1 MSILLF
7 LLPGLGDAL
16 AAGPILDGIA
26 RAGEHVDVLTMLE
39 PVAEYARH
47 LPMVD
52 RVDHFDLNG
61 GGGAALQA
69 ARAMRRRRYDLAL
82 LPFPAT
88 RWQYHALALAV
99 GAKRFAT
106 HRYGGAAEFLDHMQR
121 STLVDLEGGHRAA
134 ENQRLAHAAGFEGAL
149 HYVVPEPW
157 REPARRG
164 LLGVHTGTM
173 RYKGNE
179 QRRWPV
185 ENFALL
191 IDRSL
196 SAGRSVRIFIG
207 PYESDDEAA
216 LARFRSVPAVEFV
229 KRDLAD
235 AARSLAEC
243 EVFVGN
249 DAGFAHLAAGLNV
262 KTVVL
267 FGMTNPVRLQPLGPS
282 IVVRP
287 TSCPPCHDEGMN
299 TFACVLDIG
308 YRCARIDLTVNVA
321 ASAVDRAFAAPVELL
336 KPAIAGPFRLYG
348 RARGMANAMSTTV
361 AESSSH
367 RSAASS
373 DVASGP

>member
-16 AAGPILDGIA
+16 AAGPIFDGIA
-26 RAGEHVDVLTMLE
+26 RAGARVDVLTMLE
-39 PVAEYARH
+39 PVAEYARN

-52 RVDHFDLNG
+52 RVEHFDLNA
-61 GGGAALQA
+61 GGGAALRA
-69 ARAMRRRRYDLAL
+69 ARMMRRRRYDLTL

-99 GAKRFAT
+99 GAKRFVT
-106 HRYGGAAEFLDHMQR
+106 HRYGGAAQLLDRMQR
-121 STLVDLEGGHRAA
+121 TTLVDLWGGHRAA
-134 ENQRLAHAAGFEGAL
+134 ENQRLAHAAGFEGDL
-149 HYVVPEPW
+149 HYVVPESW
-157 REPARRG
+157 RAPARRG

-207 PYESDDEAA
+207 PYESDDELA
-216 LARFRSVPAVEFV
+216 LAPFRSAPSVEFV
-229 KRDLAD
+229 KSDLAT
-235 AARSLAEC
+235 AARALAEC

-287 TSCPPCHDEGMN
+287 TLCPPCHDEGMN

-308 YRCARIDLTVNVA
+308 YRCARIDLTVDVA

-336 KPAIAGPFRLYG
+336 KPAISGPFRLYG
-348 RARGMANAMSTTV
+348 RPRGTANAMSTTD

-367 RSAASS
+367 KNAASS